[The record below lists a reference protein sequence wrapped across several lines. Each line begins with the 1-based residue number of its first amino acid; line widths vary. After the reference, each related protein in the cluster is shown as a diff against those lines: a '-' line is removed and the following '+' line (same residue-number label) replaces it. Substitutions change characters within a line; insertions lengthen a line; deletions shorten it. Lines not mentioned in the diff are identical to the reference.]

1 MLDAYVRPITP
12 EVLYTKPTIAL
23 SRQLPGSLPADCH
36 IPLVTSHFSL
46 DFSLLTRHLSLYPL
60 LTRHLSLYPLLT
72 RHLSL
77 YPLLTC
83 HLTSHFSL
91 VTCHFTHFSLVT
103 LPTSHSSLLT

>member
-72 RHLSL
+72 
-77 YPLLTC
+77 C